1 MSTML
6 INATQAE
13 ELRVALVDNNKLLYD
28 YITERSGFEEKI
40 GNIYLGEITSIEPS
54 LDAVFVN
61 YGSKRHGFLPLKE
74 IAREYFLTQDPEK
87 LERPNI
93 KELLKEGQKVL
104 VQVEKEERG
113 NKGAALTTFIS
124 LAGSYLV
131 LMPNNPSAGGISRRI
146 EGEDRDDLREILSKL
161 DIPAGM
167 GLIVRTAGVGRS
179 LEELQWDLNVLL
191 NFWEAIKKASQNR
204 ASPLLIHQESD
215 VVIRAIRDYLRQDI
229 NEIVIDHPNVFE
241 KAKHYIEQVRPDYI
255 TRLKL
260 YEEKI
265 PLFISH
271 EIEHQIELAYQRT
284 VRLKSG
290 GSLVIDHTEALVSI
304 DINSARATKG
314 GDIEETALNTN
325 LEAAE
330 EIARQLRLRDIGG
343 LIVIDFIDMTP
354 IRHQRDVENHLRN
367 ALKLDRARVQI
378 GRISRFGLLEMS
390 RQRLRP
396 SLQEAIQEICPRCNG
411 QGSIRSVESLA
422 LTIIRMIEEDSIKEN
437 TAQIQLQLS
446 NEAATY
452 LLNEKRGIITD
463 IEQRQHVSILI
474 IPNPNIQYPNYQIKR
489 LRKTDLIEQSS
500 RLQSSYRMM
509 ESAAI
514 EAPAT
519 KKTVSGKT
527 QDQPVV
533 KNLLPTLPPAPSSKK
548 PMQGLIKR
556 LWSTMVSGVS
566 PKEKDKEGTGTSE
579 GGSGTTS
586 TSTRR
591 PQHPRGKGPHHKQRQ
606 RTSSHKTGPK
616 PQRYQP
622 IDEKKSH
629 LPHAQPEYQPG
640 YQKSLERQQSELQS
654 KERQEQQPSE
664 KIEPQPPRQ
673 RPEQPPRERAEQQ
686 SRERTEHAP
695 RERTESTHRPR
706 REHSRPHHHTDNRRR
721 ENKDDRSQK
730 AEEPTQSKPDN
741 VVPITKPEQEQ
752 KVHKPIE
759 KEAISSKD
767 EQAPIIIRPTIKKED
782 DNTNSKANAHPTP
795 ENETEK

>member
-1 MSTML
+1 ML

-13 ELRVALVDNNKLLYD
+13 ELRVALIDDNKLLYD
-28 YITERSGFEEKI
+28 YITERPGFEEKI
-40 GNIYLGEITSIEPS
+40 GNIYLGEITSVEPS

-74 IAREYFLTQDPEK
+74 ISREYFSTQDEEK
-87 LERPNI
+87 IERPNI

-104 VQVEKEERG
+104 IQVEKEERG

-131 LMPNNPSAGGISRRI
+131 LMPNNPRAGGISRRI
-146 EGEDRDDLREILSKL
+146 EGEDRDELREVLSQL
-161 DIPAGM
+161 NIPEGM

-191 NFWEAIKKASQNR
+191 NYWEAIGKASQNR

-229 NEIVIDHPNVFE
+229 KEIVIDYPSIFE

-255 TRLKL
+255 SRLKL
-260 YEEKI
+260 YEEQV
-265 PLFISH
+265 PLFIQF

-314 GDIEETALNTN
+314 GDIEETAFNTN

-354 IRHQRDVENHLRN
+354 IRHQREVENHLRN

-411 QGSIRSVESLA
+411 QGSIRSLESLA
-422 LTIIRMIEEDSIKEN
+422 LSIIRMIEEDSIKEN

-452 LLNEKRGIITD
+452 LLNEKRGIISD
-463 IEQRQHVSILI
+463 IEQRHHVSILI
-474 IPNPNIQYPNYQIKR
+474 IPNPNIQSPNYQIKR
-489 LRKTDLIEQSS
+489 LRKTELIEQSS
-500 RLQSSYRMM
+500 RLQPSYRLM
-509 ESAAI
+509 ENAEVQIPS
-514 EAPAT
+514 
-519 KKTVSGKT
+519 KKTATGKV

-533 KNLLPTLPPAPSSKK
+533 KNLLPSLPPAPNPKK

-556 LWSTMVSGVS
+556 LWASMFGVTTV
-566 PKEKDKEGTGTSE
+566 PKEKEKENTPHHAGRTGN
-579 GGSGTTS
+579 GAP
-586 TSTRR
+586 RR
-591 PQHPRGKGPHHKQRQ
+591 NRSPHKGPHHKPRQQ
-606 RTSSHKTGPK
+606 RTTS
-616 PQRYQP
+616 PQRNPRYRQG
-622 IDEKKSH
+622 EFK
-629 LPHAQPEYQPG
+629 AQE
-640 YQKSLERQQSELQS
+640 ERRPSQVT
-654 KERQEQQPSE
+654 QEQSITPQKATEKTDLPSAPKE
-664 KIEPQPPRQ
+664 KSES
-673 RPEQPPRERAEQQ
+673 RP
-686 SRERTEHAP
+686 
-695 RERTESTHRPR
+695 PR
-706 REHSRPHHHTDNRRR
+706 REYSNRHHNDRRR
-721 ENKDDRSQK
+721 ER
-730 AEEPTQSKPDN
+730 EDN
-741 VVPITKPEQEQ
+741 VVKHEPKPTKPQEQELKVEMPEQ
-752 KVHKPIE
+752 KVTPKPVPE
-759 KEAISSKD
+759 KEHIKE
-767 EQAPIIIRPTIKKED
+767 EQAPIVIRPGKKE
-782 DNTNSKANAHPTP
+782 TVISEEKSSMPSSV
-795 ENETEK
+795 ENETDK

>member
-6 INATQAE
+6 INATQVE
-13 ELRVALVDNNKLLYD
+13 ELRVALVDDNHVLYD

-74 IAREYFLTQDPEK
+74 IAREYFVTQDPEK

-104 VQVEKEERG
+104 IQVDKEERG
-113 NKGAALTTFIS
+113 NKGAALTTYIS

-131 LMPNNPSAGGISRRI
+131 LMPNNPRAGGISRRI
-146 EGEDRDDLREILSKL
+146 EGEDRDELREVLSKL
-161 DIPAGM
+161 DIPTDM

-179 LEELQWDLNVLL
+179 LEELQWDLSVLL
-191 NFWEAIKKASQNR
+191 NYWEAIRKASQNK

-215 VVIRAIRDYLRQDI
+215 VVIRGIRDYLRQDI
-229 NEIVIDHPNVFE
+229 KEIIIDHQE
-241 KAKHYIEQVRPDYI
+241 TYDKARHYIEQVRPDYLS
-255 TRLKL
+255 RLKF
-260 YEEKI
+260 YNENI
-265 PLFISH
+265 PLFIRY
-271 EIEHQIELAYQRT
+271 EIEHQIEFAYQRT

-290 GSLVIDHTEALVSI
+290 GSIVIDHTEALVSI

-314 GDIEETALNTN
+314 GDIEETAFNTN
-325 LEAAE
+325 LEAAV

-354 IRHQRDVENHLRN
+354 IRHQREVENHLRN

-396 SLQEAIQEICPRCNG
+396 SLQEAIQEVCPRCNG

-463 IEQRQHVSILI
+463 IEQRQHVSVMI

-489 LRKTDLIEQSS
+489 IRKTELIEQSGK
-500 RLQSSYRMM
+500 LQSSYKMI
-509 ESAAI
+509 ESAA
-514 EAPAT
+514 EAQMPH
-519 KKTVSGKT
+519 KKVSPQGKVS
-527 QDQPVV
+527 DQPLV
-533 KNLLPTLPPAPSSKK
+533 KGLLSTMTPAPSGKK

-556 LWSTMVSGVS
+556 LWASMFNATTTR
-566 PKEKDKEGTGTSE
+566 EKD
-579 GGSGTTS
+579 GSTDRDSG
-586 TSTRR
+586 
-591 PQHPRGKGPHHKQRQ
+591 HK
-606 RTSSHKTGPK
+606 H
-616 PQRYQP
+616 
-622 IDEKKSH
+622 
-629 LPHAQPEYQPG
+629 
-640 YQKSLERQQSELQS
+640 
-654 KERQEQQPSE
+654 
-664 KIEPQPPRQ
+664 
-673 RPEQPPRERAEQQ
+673 
-686 SRERTEHAP
+686 
-695 RERTESTHRPR
+695 HRPR
-706 REHSRPHHHTDNRRR
+706 RGQHKQRTRSSTPPQRGQRPTHTHESRTGDKKPSSSETPRTHHHRPSERPSDTSRERDGRHRRETPRPQQQHGESQRRR
-721 ENKDDRSQK
+721 EVREEKTFTEARPSHPELPEHPMQPQVVEPK
-730 AEEPTQSKPDN
+730 IVKPVEAEK
-741 VVPITKPEQEQ
+741 KPER
-752 KVHKPIE
+752 V
-759 KEAISSKD
+759 D
-767 EQAPIIIRPTIKKED
+767 EQAPIIIRPEIKKD
-782 DNTNSKANAHPTP
+782 HPESSTSQSQNEP
-795 ENETEK
+795 ESSNIVATERENETEK

>member
-13 ELRVALVDNNKLLYD
+13 ELRVALIDDNKLLYD

-93 KELLKEGQKVL
+93 KELLKDGQKVL
-104 VQVEKEERG
+104 IQVEKEERG

-131 LMPNNPSAGGISRRI
+131 LMPNNPRAGGISRRI
-146 EGEDRDDLREILSKL
+146 EGEDREDLREILSQL
-161 DIPAGM
+161 NIPAGM
-167 GLIVRTAGVGRS
+167 GLIVRTAGVGRA

-191 NFWEAIKKASQNR
+191 NYWEAIKKASQNR
-204 ASPLLIHQESD
+204 TSPLLIHQESD

-229 NEIVIDHPNVFE
+229 REIIIDSPQIFE
-241 KAKHYIEQVRPDYI
+241 KAQHYIEQVRPDY
-255 TRLKL
+255 TSRLKL
-260 YEEKI
+260 YSEKI
-265 PLFISH
+265 PLFIQY

-290 GSLVIDHTEALVSI
+290 ASLVIDHTEALVSI

-325 LEAAE
+325 IEAAE
-330 EIARQLRLRDIGG
+330 EIARHLRLRDIGG
-343 LIVIDFIDMTP
+343 LIVIDFIDMTH
-354 IRHQRDVENHLRN
+354 IRHQREVENHLRN

-396 SLQEAIQEICPRCNG
+396 SLQEAIQEVCPRCNG
-411 QGSIRSVESLA
+411 QGSIRSIESLA
-422 LTIIRMIEEDSIKEN
+422 LSIIRMIEEDSIKEN

-452 LLNEKRGIITD
+452 LLNEKRGVITD

-500 RLQSSYRMM
+500 RLQASYKLI
-509 ESAAI
+509 ESPEV
-514 EAPAT
+514 EAPS
-519 KKTVSGKT
+519 KKMPVGRTP
-527 QDQPVV
+527 DQPVV
-533 KNLLPTLPPAPSSKK
+533 KNLLPTFPPAPSSKK

-556 LWSTMVSGVS
+556 LWASMIGIPS
-566 PKEKDKEGTGTSE
+566 KEKEKEKEAIPARGTQTTTPARHRPRK
-579 GGSGTTS
+579 GGA
-586 TSTRR
+586 
-591 PQHPRGKGPHHKQRQ
+591 HHHKQRQ
-606 RTSSHKTGPK
+606 RPSTHKMGHK
-616 PQRYQP
+616 PQKYQSESKM
-622 IDEKKSH
+622 DEKK
-629 LPHAQPEYQPG
+629 PFHAQEHPRPHERSSTYQP
-640 YQKSLERQQSELQS
+640 KDQQ
-654 KERQEQQPSE
+654 KERHEG
-664 KIEPQPPRQ
+664 
-673 RPEQPPRERAEQQ
+673 
-686 SRERTEHAP
+686 
-695 RERTESTHRPR
+695 RPR
-706 REHSRPHHHTDNRRR
+706 RESSRVQQEDSFKR
-721 ENKDDRSQK
+721 K
-730 AEEPTQSKPDN
+730 EEKSPRVEAKSTETLPTP
-741 VVPITKPEQEQ
+741 KPEIEPKAQ
-752 KVHKPIE
+752 KPVE
-759 KEAISSKD
+759 KLSEPLVRE
-767 EQAPIIIRPTIKKED
+767 EQAPIIIRPDIKKESVSEE
-782 DNTNSKANAHPTP
+782 NNAS
-795 ENETEK
+795 ETEK